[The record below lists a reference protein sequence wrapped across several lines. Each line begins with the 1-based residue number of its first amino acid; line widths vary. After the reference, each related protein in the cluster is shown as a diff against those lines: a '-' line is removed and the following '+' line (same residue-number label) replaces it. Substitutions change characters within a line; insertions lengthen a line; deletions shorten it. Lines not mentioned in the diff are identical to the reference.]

1 MKTVNNDLT
10 SYTKLCFVMLNS
22 NESIKVARLQKVA
35 NQSMLTGVLLIER
48 FFQWNKEKRWSF
60 DKARNVL
67 TWKKKRKNIDKGN
80 FY

>member
-48 FFQWNKEKRWSF
+48 FFQWNKEKRWPF

-67 TWKKKRKNIDKGN
+67 IWKKKRKNIDKGN